1 MTMKQPRPR
10 PDCRFLFLACAMLLC
25 LPLALT
31 THAWAAGD
39 KPTGEQIYQQ
49 QCLSCHGKHG
59 EGSNEY
65 GHPLEGDRSVGQLA
79 KYIAK
84 SMPDDDPGSCVGEDA
99 DKVAAFIYD
108 AFYSKTAQAR
118 NKPARIELSR
128 LTVRQYHNTVA
139 DLIGS
144 FRGPTVWEGPKGL
157 HGEYSKTQR
166 FRNPSDRIIDR
177 VDSTIQFDFGV
188 NLPTGKEIGHRFAI
202 RWEGSILA
210 PETGDYEFV
219 VRTEHSARLYVNDV
233 KKPLI
238 DRWVKSGNDTEFRE
252 SIHLLGGRV
261 YPIRLEFSKG
271 KQGSKD
277 GKKDPDPPPTKAS
290 IALLWKPPGQT
301 VDLIPQRYLSPGKSP
316 QVLVLQTAFPADD
329 RSVGYERGTSV
340 SKAWDQ
346 ATTDAALE
354 VADYVTTNLGE
365 LAGASD
371 NAGEREIKVRE
382 FCRKFAEQAFRRP
395 LSDEQKAFY
404 LDRQFKAAKTPDA
417 AARRVVLLVLK
428 SPRFLY
434 HELKGGLDAF
444 DVACRISYG
453 LWDSLP
459 DQALL
464 EAAAAGKLATRD
476 QVGAQAERM
485 VGDLRTRA
493 KIREFLFQWLK
504 VDRTSDVSKDSKIFP
519 QFSPAIASDLR
530 TSLDLFLEETVWGDS
545 SDFRR
550 LLLADEIYLNGR
562 LAQFYG
568 AKLPADA
575 AFQKVK
581 LDEKERAGL
590 LTHPYLMAAF
600 AYTATSSPI
609 HRGVFLSRGVLGRT
623 LPAPPAAVA
632 PLAPDLHAGLTTR
645 ERVALQTSPKSCQMC
660 HSMINS
666 LGYTL
671 ENFDAV
677 GRFRKDEKGKPI
689 DATGTY
695 QTKTGESV
703 SFTGARSLAS
713 YLAGS
718 EETHA
723 AFVQQLFHYL
733 VKQPVRAFG
742 SQELDELRVFF
753 EHHDFNIR
761 KLMVEILASSAL
773 TPRRAGQKT
782 SIAIPVA
789 AGH

>member
-1 MTMKQPRPR
+1 
-10 PDCRFLFLACAMLLC
+10 
-25 LPLALT
+25 
-31 THAWAAGD
+31 
-39 KPTGEQIYQQ
+39 
-49 QCLSCHGKHG
+49 
-59 EGSNEY
+59 
-65 GHPLEGDRSVGQLA
+65 
-79 KYIAK
+79 
-84 SMPDDDPGSCVGEDA
+84 
-99 DKVAAFIYD
+99 VAAYIYE

-118 NKPARIELSR
+118 NRPARIELSR

-144 FRGPTVWEGPKGL
+144 FRGPTVWDGPKGL
-157 HGEYSKTQR
+157 HGEYFKSQR
-166 FRNPSDRIIDR
+166 FRNKDDRIIDR
-177 VDSTIQFDFGV
+177 VDPTVQFDFGV
-188 NLPTGKEIGHRFAI
+188 NLPDPTKGIGHRFAV

-219 VRTEHSARLYVNDV
+219 VRTEHSTRLWVNDL
-233 KKPLI
+233 KKTLL
-238 DRWVKSGNDTEFRE
+238 DRWVKSGNDTEYRE

-277 GKKDPDPPPTKAS
+277 GKKDPDPPPTKAT

-301 VDLIPQRYLSPGKSP
+301 EDIIPQRFLSPGKSP

-329 RSVGYERGTSV
+329 RSVGYERGTSI

-346 ATTDAALE
+346 AATDAAME
-354 VADYVTTNLGE
+354 VADYVTAHLGE
-365 LAGASD
+365 LASFKDDASD
-371 NAGEREIKVRE
+371 RDAKVHD
-382 FCRKFAEQAFRRP
+382 FCRKFAERAFRRP
-395 LSDEQKAFY
+395 LSNEQKSFY
-404 LDRQFKAAKTPDA
+404 LDRQFKAAKSPEA
-417 AARRVVLLVLK
+417 AVRRLILLVLK
-428 SPRFLY
+428 SPWFLY
-434 HELKGGLDAF
+434 HEPTGGLDAY

-459 DQALL
+459 DQALVD
-464 EAAAAGKLATRD
+464 AAAAGKLNIPD
-476 QVGAQAERM
+476 QIAKQAERM
-485 VGDLRTRA
+485 VLDLRTRA
-493 KIREFLFQWLK
+493 KVREFLLQWLK
-504 VDRTSDVSKDSKIFP
+504 VDRASEVSKDPKVFP
-519 QFSPAIASDLR
+519 QFSPAIVSDLR
-530 TSLDLFLEETVWGDS
+530 TSLDLFLEDAVWGDA

-568 AKLPADA
+568 ANLPADA
-575 AFQKVK
+575 SFQKVK
-581 LDEKERAGL
+581 LDQQERAGL

-645 ERVALQTSPKSCQMC
+645 QRVSLQTSPKSCQMC
-660 HSMINS
+660 HAMINS

-695 QTKTGESV
+695 QTRTGESV
-703 SFTGARSLAS
+703 TFTGARSLAT

-718 EETHA
+718 EETHS

-733 VKQPVRAFG
+733 VKQPVHAFG
-742 SQELDELRVFF
+742 SQELSELREFLVQ
-753 EHHDFNIR
+753 HDFNMR
-761 KLMVEILASSAL
+761 KLMVEIIASSAL
-773 TPRRAGQKT
+773 TPRQADRKT
-782 SIAIPVA
+782 TARQYPWPFYPE
-789 AGH
+789 